1 MKRQRSATRLV
12 LTTAL
17 LALLP
22 SCTNG
27 INAGKEGGIAFIG
40 LAIMLVLTCVILWIV
55 LGREQ

>member
-1 MKRQRSATRLV
+1 MKRQGPATRLGV
-12 LTTAL
+12 ATAL

-27 INAGKEGGIAFIG
+27 INAGKEGGVAFIG